1 MIAVE
6 NLCFAHGD
14 GGKIFDNFSFRVKRG
29 EAWTV
34 IGPSGCGK
42 TTLLYLIAGLKK
54 PVSGRILV
62 DSEEIK
68 RPRPSTGLVLQDHG
82 LLPWATIDENTKLG
96 LKIRKFYGPDGKH
109 SPVNAIIDPKKEQ
122 ERVQHWLTWLGINHQ
137 KNTYPAQ
144 LSRGQRQ
151 RAAIAR
157 TLVLEPDL
165 LLMDE
170 PFSALDAPIREEL
183 QKTMNRF
190 HRESSLTSLTVT
202 HDIEEAVVLGEKILV
217 LSGSCNH
224 TPIVIDNHLLGAID
238 KRNSREFRDKCA
250 ELRDLLGG
258 LRENQE
264 RAYDGGP
271 L

>member
-1 MIAVE
+1 MIEVR
-6 NLCFAHGD
+6 NLRFGYGE
-14 GGKIFDNFSFRVKRG
+14 GGHLFDDFSFTVRKG

-42 TTLLYLIAGLKK
+42 TTFLYLLAGLTR
-54 PVSGRILV
+54 PGGGEIVISGETIIRA
-62 DSEEIK
+62 
-68 RPRPSTGLVLQDHG
+68 RPSTGLVLQDHG
-82 LLPWATIDENTKLG
+82 LLPWATILDNSRLG

-109 SPVNAIIDPKKEQ
+109 SPLHVVNDPEKEKM
-122 ERVQHWLTWLGINHQ
+122 RVDYWLRWLGIEQ
-137 KNTYPAQ
+137 LKDMYPAQ

-183 QKTMNRF
+183 QKVMNNF
-190 HRESSLTSLTVT
+190 HQESGLTSLTVT

-217 LSGSCNH
+217 LGNRCNR
-224 TPIVIDNHLLGAID
+224 TPKVIDNHLSGKID
-238 KRNSREFRDKCA
+238 KRNDPEFIDRCD
-250 ELRDLLGG
+250 ELRELLASGS
-258 LRENQE
+258 E
-264 RAYDGGP
+264 DDD
-271 L
+271 